1 MGRQSYL
8 KQARLKAAKYCAGG
22 EKAPYQ
28 VMQKLLKWELTG
40 EEAQSV
46 LQQLT
51 SEKFIDE
58 ERFARAYVNDKFRF
72 NQWGKIRIKM
82 ELQQLRI
89 DPSLIVSTLEEI
101 NPELYEQVMIQL
113 ATKKWNSLKDEPWA
127 RKQKVTASLVRK
139 GFEMDLAIEITRQ
152 VSAAEH

>member
-1 MGRQSYL
+1 MDRQSYL
-8 KQARLKAAKYCAGG
+8 KQAWLKAAKYCAGG
-22 EKAPYQ
+22 EKAPFQ
-28 VMQKLLKWELTG
+28 VKQKLLNWELTE

-51 SEKFIDE
+51 TEKFIDE

-82 ELQQLRI
+82 ELQQLHICKELIEESLEII
-89 DPSLIVSTLEEI
+89 DPET
-101 NPELYEQVMIQL
+101 YEQTMTQL
-113 ATKKWNSLKDEPWA
+113 ATRKWNNLKDEIWT